1 LPTLRKAW
9 NRAKVTVAPWW
20 PACSKEAYAC
30 GIDDLTTALQRWV
43 ASRDGHR
50 EGQRVGFPQFRARHR
65 DHGRVRFSTGAM
77 RLESDRRHLTLP
89 VIGRLR
95 SKESTRCLERKLVRG
110 QARVLSMTLSERGN
124 RLFISVATIIALE
137 PNRRPRELHAGCG
150 IDLGV
155 GTEWA
160 VIAHADDS
168 IERIAHPAP
177 WGSVQQQRSRLAR
190 CLARRTVGSRGHR
203 QAKSKLAALDR
214 RAANLRREAIHTLT
228 TRLTRRYGRIVIEDL
243 DIAAMGRAMG
253 RRSFR
258 RLVHEAG
265 IGRIRPTLTYK
276 CAWNGRELVVAD
288 RWFASSR
295 THHGCGGYRADLKL
309 ADRWWVCPSCGGLV
323 DRNANAARNLLTGP
337 DPSST
342 GMSSGVELPPRCRS

>member
-1 LPTLRKAW
+1 LTRGFAFTIPDGWAARGWRFEVETTVPQQRSIIRQHFGARRFAYNWALAAVKANLDERTADPSIPPMDWTLPTLRKA
-9 NRAKVTVAPWW
+9 
-20 PACSKEAYAC
+20 
-30 GIDDLTTALQRWV
+30 ALQRWV

-65 DHGRVRFSTGAM
+65 DHGRVRFSSCAM

-95 SKESTRCLERKLVRG
+95 SKESTWCLERKLIRA

-137 PNRRPRELHAGCG
+137 PNRRPRELQAGCG

-168 IERIAHPAP
+168 IEQIAHPAP
-177 WGSVQQQRSRLAR
+177 WSSVQQQRSRLAR

-203 QAKSKLAALDR
+203 TVGSPPPGPPPGLITAAVATALISDSP
-214 RAANLRREAIHTLT
+214 T
-228 TRLTRRYGRIVIEDL
+228 
-243 DIAAMGRAMG
+243 
-253 RRSFR
+253 
-258 RLVHEAG
+258 AG
-265 IGRIRPTLTYK
+265 GFV
-276 CAWNGRELVVAD
+276 LVVA
-288 RWFASSR
+288 A
-295 THHGCGGYRADLKL
+295 
-309 ADRWWVCPSCGGLV
+309 WWTATPTPLV
-323 DRNANAARNLLTGP
+323 TSVTGP
-337 DPSST
+337 DPPST
-342 GMSSGVELPPRCRS
+342 GMSSGVELPPRCRSWATTAGRLRLRLGMRGLRRPPRGGGGL